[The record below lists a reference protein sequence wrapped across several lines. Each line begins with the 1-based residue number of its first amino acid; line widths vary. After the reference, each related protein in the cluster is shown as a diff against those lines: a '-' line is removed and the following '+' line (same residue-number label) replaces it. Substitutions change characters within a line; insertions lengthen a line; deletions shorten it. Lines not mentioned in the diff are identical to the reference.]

1 MGKWPIWQTSDSSLS
16 KELQLFTNYRSQV
29 TTVQRG
35 RINSPDRFLLLPSG
49 PVKQLFGSLHDYNSS
64 QWRCSCSCCVLQC
77 RDLIPVCQNDMKT
90 TWKSKISQSDFFC
103 FTKNCFGKLRP
114 PRSRPISGWSRLAWG
129 RLRRG
134 QRHGRTRPRT
144 TWGRICSRCPWAGRY
159 ETASRSWSGDGIWND
174 ENNATLV
181 NENMSF
187 CSIKNSL

>member
-1 MGKWPIWQTSDSSLS
+1 MGKLPIWQTSDSSLS

-90 TWKSKISQSDFFC
+90 TWKSKISQSDFFL
-103 FTKNCFGKLRP
+103 FHEKLFWKTSSSPFSTNFRL
-114 PRSRPISGWSRLAWG
+114 ISSRL
-129 RLRRG
+129 
-134 QRHGRTRPRT
+134 RTAATRAAPRPDP
-144 TWGRICSRCPWAGRY
+144 S
-159 ETASRSWSGDGIWND
+159 SDNMRSN
-174 ENNATLV
+174 L
-181 NENMSF
+181 
-187 CSIKNSL
+187 